1 VLKMNK
7 LRNVANNLITNKTKG
22 KPAFLISSFQFLYRD
37 N

>member
-1 VLKMNK
+1 MNK
-7 LRNVANNLITNKTKG
+7 LRNVANNLIIDKING